1 MVSASFSKS
10 QQIHQNAVLTTAVSY
25 APQAPLA
32 GVTILHADITVP
44 STLNK
49 MMDAM
54 EEEKADLVVCDGAPE
69 GELVSTE
76 EARMFS
82 V

>member
-1 MVSASFSKS
+1 M
-10 QQIHQNAVLTTAVSY
+10 
-25 APQAPLA
+25 QAPLA

-44 STLNK
+44 STLSK

-69 GELVSTE
+69 GKLVST
-76 EARMFS
+76 RLGKIVS
-82 V
+82 D